1 MVTITDW
8 LMDLSENYSVQH
20 IDDLEGTVI
29 KPINNEYFL
38 VKHAEVHE

>member
-8 LMDLSENYSVQH
+8 LVDLSKNYSIQH
-20 IDDLEGTVI
+20 IDELESTVI

-38 VKHAEVHE
+38 VKHAEVRE